1 MLEHE
6 LCSSRV
12 LSPFREESGD
22 EELSVLPRHTKVIVT
37 GNNRTKSVLVGLQG
51 VVKKAVGL
59 GGWHWLV
66 LKNGVEV
73 KLQRNAL
80 SVLEHPTGNENT
92 RASDRHVPL
101 SSRNATASALST
113 GLLVDTNLEVS
124 VPDAYR
130 PPPAPIPFDAALG
143 HPPTPSAAQGIH
155 SSKSNEAVQTTNI
168 GSGQET
174 VVVNTQE
181 TCIKSDDAK
190 ELDCKAQNTT
200 ENESSKKLEIE
211 LPKPVESIVPTKEEE
226 DCCPTCLE
234 VIFPLPSRKYDEE
247 NPKIITKCEHH
258 FHLACIFEWM
268 ERSETCP
275 VCDKEMIFDLP
286 TN

>member
-1 MLEHE
+1 MVFSRFLLFSYFHARDGVRVIQDAI
-6 LCSSRV
+6 LGPDANPSSITT
-12 LSPFREESGD
+12 S
-22 EELSVLPRHTKVIVT
+22 
-37 GNNRTKSVLVGLQG
+37 
-51 VVKKAVGL
+51 
-59 GGWHWLV
+59 
-66 LKNGVEV
+66 
-73 KLQRNAL
+73 
-80 SVLEHPTGNENT
+80 NT

-101 SSRNATASALST
+101 SSRNATASTLST

-143 HPPTPSAAQGIH
+143 HTLTPSAAQGIH
-155 SSKSNEAVQTTNI
+155 SSKSDEAVQTTNI

-174 VVVNTQE
+174 VVNTQE

-190 ELDCKAQNTT
+190 ELDCKAQDTT
-200 ENESSKKLEIE
+200 ENESSKELEIE
-211 LPKPVESIVPTKEEE
+211 LSKPVGSIVPTKEEE

-234 VIFPLPSRKYDEE
+234 EYDEE

-275 VCDKEMIFDLP
+275 VCDKL
-286 TN
+286 

>member
-1 MLEHE
+1 MGGCCC
-6 LCSSRV
+6 CSSR
-12 LSPFREESGD
+12 
-22 EELSVLPRHTKVIVT
+22 
-37 GNNRTKSVLVGLQG
+37 
-51 VVKKAVGL
+51 
-59 GGWHWLV
+59 
-66 LKNGVEV
+66 GVENSAPADYCV
-73 KLQRNAL
+73 
-80 SVLEHPTGNENT
+80 SIISPSLEFFSFIFLFILTFHGVFDLLCFEFGFNPRQVQCRNT

-124 VPDAYR
+124 VPDAYQ

-143 HPPTPSAAQGIH
+143 HPLTPSAAQGIH

-174 VVVNTQE
+174 IVVNTQE
-181 TCIKSDDAK
+181 TFIKSDDAK

-200 ENESSKKLEIE
+200 ENESSKELEIE

-234 VIFPLPSRKYDEE
+234 
-247 NPKIITKCEHH
+247 
-258 FHLACIFEWM
+258 
-268 ERSETCP
+268 
-275 VCDKEMIFDLP
+275 
-286 TN
+286 